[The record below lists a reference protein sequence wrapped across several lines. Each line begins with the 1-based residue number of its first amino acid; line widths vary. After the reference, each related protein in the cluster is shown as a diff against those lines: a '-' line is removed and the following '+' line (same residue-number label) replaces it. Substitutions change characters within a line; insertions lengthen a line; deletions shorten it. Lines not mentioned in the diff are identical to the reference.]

1 MDDSLNFTDYK
12 QFNNIQSDSK
22 HFFEVP
28 DNRDDTVFEDEE
40 EQIDPDDII
49 IIDPQNPSPQLRE
62 LNRTNYIKIVP
73 ESTAA
78 GRFINQIV

>member
-49 IIDPQNPSPQLRE
+49 IIDPQNPSP
-62 LNRTNYIKIVP
+62 
-73 ESTAA
+73 
-78 GRFINQIV
+78 